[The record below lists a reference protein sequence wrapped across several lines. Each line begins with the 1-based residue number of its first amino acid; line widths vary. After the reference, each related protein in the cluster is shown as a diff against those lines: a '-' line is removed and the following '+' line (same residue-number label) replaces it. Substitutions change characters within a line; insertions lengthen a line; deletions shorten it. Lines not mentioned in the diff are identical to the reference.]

1 MFLYHGTYRSRL
13 NSIQARGL
21 IPNCFTN
28 WGELSLVQSG
38 VYLTDCYDEAYALA
52 ETAPCVEDSVYDSG
66 VVVLAI
72 HRDRLDRLLLKMDK
86 NMQTEE
92 GDCGIGY
99 FIYHGTIPSRWLDF
113 F

>member
-1 MFLYHGTYRSRL
+1 MYLYHGTYRSRIE
-13 NSIQARGL
+13 SIQTRGL
-21 IPNCFTN
+21 IPNCYTN
-28 WGELSLVQSG
+28 WGALSSAQSG
-38 VYLTDCYDEAYALA
+38 IYLTDCYDEAYALA
-52 ETAPCVEDSVYDSG
+52 EVAPCVEDSVYDSG

-72 HRDRLDRLLLKMDK
+72 HRDRLDHSLLREDK

-99 FIYHGTIPSRWLDF
+99 FIYRGTIPSRWLDF